1 MTNDKWNL
9 VLGRFLMSV
18 IFILSGGFKLIQF
31 AGSASMMAGKGIP
44 LAKLALVISLII
56 EIGGGIALLTGFRVR
71 QIAPIMALWLVPVTL
86 VFHNFWAYQGADQ
99 QNQMANF
106 LKNVAIMG
114 GLLVA
119 AYADRA
125 VQRGVASAGVG
136 RSS

>member
-1 MTNDKWNL
+1 MSNDKWNL

-18 IFILSGGFKLIQF
+18 IFILSGVLKLTHF
-31 AGSASMMAGKGIP
+31 AASASMMAGNGIP
-44 LAKLALVISLII
+44 LAKLALVISLVI
-56 EIGGGIALLTGFRVR
+56 EIGGGVALLTGFRVR

-86 VFHNFWAYQGADQ
+86 VFHNFWAYQGAEQ
-99 QNQMANF
+99 QNQTVHF

-125 VQRGVASAGVG
+125 VQRSVAAAAVG
-136 RSS
+136 SRT